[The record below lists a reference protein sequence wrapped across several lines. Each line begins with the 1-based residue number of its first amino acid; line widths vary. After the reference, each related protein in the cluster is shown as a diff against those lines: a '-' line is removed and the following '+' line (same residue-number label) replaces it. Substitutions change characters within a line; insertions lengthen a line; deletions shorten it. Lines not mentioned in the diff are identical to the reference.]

1 MRQSS
6 AIPRRAVTQVT
17 SLGRAY
23 VANSIVVLLLPKI
36 LEVKMFEVATYE
48 AAVPVSSAAMKPLAR
63 RTRRMAGVARLS
75 GF

>member
-1 MRQSS
+1 M
-6 AIPRRAVTQVT
+6 RAVTYVT
-17 SLGRAY
+17 SLRRAY
-23 VANSIVVLLLPKI
+23 VANSIVVLLVPKV
-36 LEVKMFEVATYE
+36 LEVRMFEVATYE

>member
-1 MRQSS
+1 
-6 AIPRRAVTQVT
+6 
-17 SLGRAY
+17 
-23 VANSIVVLLLPKI
+23 
-36 LEVKMFEVATYE
+36 MFEVATYE